1 MRTRQDA
8 ARQEAHNEILM
19 HNSFVAAMLGTLG
32 FVSACL
38 WVMYT

>member
-1 MRTRQDA
+1 MRTHRAA

-19 HNSFVAAMLGTLG
+19 HNSFVAAMLGTVA

>member
-1 MRTRQDA
+1 MRTRQEA
-8 ARQEAHNEILM
+8 ARQDAHNEILM
-19 HNSFVAAMLGTLG
+19 HNSFVAAVLGTVA